1 MAWQSRQGDATCS
14 RFKNSPSAPPPP
26 TRSNHADDLT
36 RLRLLVVDDHP
47 AVRLGLLQLLDD
59 QPDFVVVEAA
69 CSAEEAR
76 SLAEREPIDV
86 AVVDYQLGS
95 RTGLWLTRKLK
106 ELEPAPGVVMYSAYC
121 DGPLAAACVVAG
133 ADGLVSKGGVGAE
146 LCHAVRAVARGH
158 SRLPLVPPT
167 LAGAMRRRLS
177 AQEQAIFG
185 MLLAGIDPSEIAT
198 TLGISAHAARHEPV
212 GDAAQ
217 ARGAATRS
225 RRGTEPR
232 PAPRGRITRRRA
244 PGC

>member
-1 MAWQSRQGDATCS
+1 MLTFEEHLDRATATDALD
-14 RFKNSPSAPPPP
+14 P
-26 TRSNHADDLT
+26 HDDLT

-106 ELEPAPGVVMYSAYC
+106 ELEPAPAVVMYSAYC

-177 AQEQAIFG
+177 AQDQAIFG

-198 TLGISAHAARHEPV
+198 TLGISAHALDTHRWAMLHKLEALRP
-212 GDAAQ
+212 DPAA
-217 ARGAATRS
+217 
-225 RRGTEPR
+225 
-232 PAPRGRITRRRA
+232 APLTSQPIRRRRS

>member
-1 MAWQSRQGDATCS
+1 MLTLKEHPERATATDALHS
-14 RFKNSPSAPPPP
+14 
-26 TRSNHADDLT
+26 HDDLT

-59 QPDFVVVEAA
+59 QPDFVVVDAA

-106 ELEPAPGVVMYSAYC
+106 ELDPAPGVVMYSAYC

-133 ADGLVSKGGVGAE
+133 ADGLISKGGVGAE
-146 LCHAVRAVARGH
+146 LCHAVRAVARGQ

-167 LAGAMRRRLS
+167 LAGAMRRRL
-177 AQEQAIFG
+177 
-185 MLLAGIDPSEIAT
+185 DPPEIAT
-198 TLGISAHAARHEPV
+198 TLGISERALDTRRWAMLQKLEGLRTGSA
-212 GDAAQ
+212 
-217 ARGAATRS
+217 GATSSRAPLFRS
-225 RRGTEPR
+225 R
-232 PAPRGRITRRRA
+232 IRRRPT

>member
-1 MAWQSRQGDATCS
+1 MLTVKEHPESATATDALDSR
-14 RFKNSPSAPPPP
+14 
-26 TRSNHADDLT
+26 DDLT

-95 RTGLWLTRKLK
+95 RTGVWLTRKLK
-106 ELEPAPGVVMYSAYC
+106 ALEPAPAVVMYSAYC

-133 ADGLVSKGGVGAE
+133 ADGLISKGGVGAE
-146 LCHAVRAVARGH
+146 LCHAVRAVARGQ

-167 LAGAMRRRLS
+167 LAGAMRRRLGD
-177 AQEQAIFG
+177 QEQAIFG
-185 MLLAGIDPSEIAT
+185 MLLAGIDPPEIAT
-198 TLGISAHAARHEPV
+198 TLGISDRALDTRRWAMLHKLEGLRSGHASGAPSLSPLL
-212 GDAAQ
+212 
-217 ARGAATRS
+217 RGRI
-225 RRGTEPR
+225 RRR
-232 PAPRGRITRRRA
+232 PAP
-244 PGC
+244 GC

>member
-1 MAWQSRQGDATCS
+1 MLTFEEHLDRATPTDALD
-14 RFKNSPSAPPPP
+14 P
-26 TRSNHADDLT
+26 HDDLT

-59 QPDFVVVEAA
+59 QPDFVVVEAV

-86 AVVDYQLGS
+86 AVVNYQLGS

-133 ADGLVSKGGVGAE
+133 ADGLISKGGVGAE
-146 LCHAVRAVARGH
+146 LCHAVRAVARGQ

-167 LAGAMRRRLS
+167 LAGAMRRRLG

-185 MLLAGIDPSEIAT
+185 MLLAGIDPAEIAI
-198 TLGISAHAARHEPV
+198 TLGISERALDTRRWAMLQKLEGLRTGHAAGASSRAPLF
-212 GDAAQ
+212 
-217 ARGAATRS
+217 RGRV
-225 RRGTEPR
+225 RRR
-232 PAPRGRITRRRA
+232 PAP
-244 PGC
+244 GC

>member
-1 MAWQSRQGDATCS
+1 MLTVKEHSEHVTAADALDS
-14 RFKNSPSAPPPP
+14 HDGLR
-26 TRSNHADDLT
+26 

-59 QPDFVVVEAA
+59 QPDFVVVDVA

-106 ELEPAPGVVMYSAYC
+106 ELDPAPRVVMYSGYC

-133 ADGLVSKGGVGAE
+133 ADGLISKGGVGAE
-146 LCHAVRAVARGH
+146 LCHAVRAVARGQ

-167 LAGAMRRRLS
+167 LAGAMRRRLG

-185 MLLAGIDPSEIAT
+185 MLLAGIDPPEIAT
-198 TLGISAHAARHEPV
+198 TLGISERALDTRRWAMLQKLEGLRTGSTGVTSSRAPLL
-212 GDAAQ
+212 
-217 ARGAATRS
+217 RGRI
-225 RRGTEPR
+225 RRR
-232 PAPRGRITRRRA
+232 PAP
-244 PGC
+244 GC